1 MQKTFAGPASGI
13 SPQGIER
20 RPPAGWAY
28 RLSMAEP
35 QKKKLI
41 IHDDAQTTEGGTPG
55 LQAASIVILTVLVS
69 FAVFATALAVY
80 YML

>member
-1 MQKTFAGPASGI
+1 
-13 SPQGIER
+13 
-20 RPPAGWAY
+20 
-28 RLSMAEP
+28 MAEP